1 MPKRTKLVSEVF
13 NYILLIKAD
22 NRITKIGFLFYVMVD
37 RCILLTIFGMFCRI
51 IDRVLLKIVGQLA
64 SSVEYKPRSHRNSK
78 ENLGEEGYFYDYNI
92 SAKCLLHIFCYCDFM
107 WSVLQVRLRNWQ
119 E

>member
-1 MPKRTKLVSEVF
+1 MQVF
-13 NYILLIKAD
+13 CIILGYAEYL
-22 NRITKIGFLFYVMVD
+22 N
-37 RCILLTIFGMFCRI
+37 LLTIIGMFCRI

-78 ENLGEEGYFYDYNI
+78 ENLGEEDYFYDYNI

-107 WSVLQVRLRNWQ
+107 WSVLQVRL
-119 E
+119 

>member
-1 MPKRTKLVSEVF
+1 MVSVVAVQV
-13 NYILLIKAD
+13 NDILSVIH
-22 NRITKIGFLFYVMVD
+22 T
-37 RCILLTIFGMFCRI
+37 CILLTIIVGFCRI
-51 IDRVLLKIVGQLA
+51 VDRVLLKIVGQLA

-92 SAKCLLHIFCYCDFM
+92 RAKCLLHIFCYCSFM
-107 WSVLQVRLRNWQ
+107 WSVLQIRLRNWQ